1 MSTSETTE
9 VETVA
14 SNAELTADN
23 VAVADTGSGLLVF
36 AVETEYRAHL
46 DREAETGRELVGFAD
61 VSDWSAVAEALRSR
75 GLGVGATTNLPEYS
89 AEQLPN

>member
-14 SNAELTADN
+14 SNAELPTEQI
-23 VAVADTGSGLLVF
+23 AVADTGAGLLVF
-36 AVETEYRAHL
+36 AVETEYRSHL
-46 DREAETGRELVGFAD
+46 DREAEVGRELIGFAD
-61 VSDWSAVAEALRSR
+61 VSDWSTVAEALRSR

-89 AEQLPN
+89 VEQLPQ